1 MRRFSTQYTHE
12 LKNGTKDDRGNR
24 TSMPSRRTL
33 DYLFRFAKCYHAE
46 PTLESGL
53 CGFVMN

>member
-12 LKNGTKDDRGNR
+12 LKNETKDSRGSR
-24 TSMPSRRTL
+24 TGMPSRQTL
-33 DYLFRFAKCYHAE
+33 DYLFRFARCYHAE
-46 PTLESGL
+46 PALEPSL